1 MCIVLSF
8 CIRGCD
14 IQGFWGVCVCVR
26 VRACVRPRTSPSI
39 KRADCSRVVGTQVI
53 GGFSMAGL
61 KVPNSWAVQGS
72 AVLPMSALN
81 MN

>member
-1 MCIVLSF
+1 MHCFVILYKGLRHPR
-8 CIRGCD
+8 ILGC
-14 IQGFWGVCVCVR
+14 VCVCA
-26 VRACVRPRTSPSI
+26 RACMRPRTSPSI